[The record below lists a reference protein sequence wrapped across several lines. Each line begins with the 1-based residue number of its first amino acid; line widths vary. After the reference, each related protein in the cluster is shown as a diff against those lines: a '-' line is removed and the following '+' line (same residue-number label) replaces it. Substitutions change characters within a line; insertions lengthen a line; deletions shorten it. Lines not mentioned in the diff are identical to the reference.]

1 MDQIKIGK
9 FLRELRN
16 EKGITQEKLG
26 EILGVAGRTVSRWE
40 TGFNLPDISLL
51 VMLADFYDV
60 DVREIIDGERKKEL
74 SDNEKTVTEAMADY
88 ANNEK
93 SKTLSIVRLV
103 GIIGTI
109 LMLIEFIMQCKT
121 YEVTVFNTVSLVVS
135 LAAFLSMFHLTLYVN
150 GLLEQIVKNKTVTN
164 TIKIGALI
172 IVFIFIRYAVMI
184 ILMLIYIVISMF
196 DEADKPVSGIENYDK
211 AALVIENHSDLDS
224 YFKVFPDNTANMVE
238 ATYVSKLPSNLVGTT
253 GYTILEAT
261 YSKDYYDE
269 ELERLS
275 DISLTIENGR
285 VDSEE
290 KITQDIM
297 YDESMYAY
305 PAYIAADGNCGTYEY
320 ALLDESE
327 CKIIYVLV
335 KYISEADIEEINA
348 VGNYLKADTS
358 EYEESGIETWKKFS
372 IYSYQFSGAKELS
385 EYEE

>member
-9 FLRELRN
+9 FLRELRK

-40 TGFNLPDISLL
+40 TGNNLPDISLL
-51 VMLADFYDV
+51 IMLADFYDV

-109 LMLIEFIMQCKT
+109 LMLIEFVMQCKT

-164 TIKIGALI
+164 TIKLGALI

-184 ILMLIYIVISMF
+184 VLMLLYIVISMF

-211 AALVIENHSDLDS
+211 EALVSENHSDLDS
-224 YFKVFPDNTANMVE
+224 YFKVFPDDTANMVE
-238 ATYVSKLPSNLVGTT
+238 ANYVSKLPSNLVGTT

-261 YSKDYYDE
+261 YSKDDYDE
-269 ELERLS
+269 ELARLS
-275 DISLTIENGR
+275 NISLTIENGR
-285 VDSEE
+285 VDSDE

-320 ALLDESE
+320 ALLDEAQ
-327 CKIIYVLV
+327 CKIIYVLA
-335 KYISEADIEEINA
+335 KCLYETDIEEMNA
-348 VGNYLKADTS
+348 MGNYLKADTA
-358 EYEESGIETWKKFS
+358 EYEETGIETWKKFS
-372 IYSYQFSGAKELS
+372 IYSYQFPGTKELS
-385 EYEE
+385 GYGE

>member
-60 DVREIIDGERKKEL
+60 DVREIIDGERKQEF
-74 SDNEKTVTEAMADY
+74 SEDEKTATEAVVDY
-88 ANNEK
+88 ATIDK
-93 SKTLSIVRLV
+93 SKTLGMVRWL

-109 LMLIEFIMQCKT
+109 LMLALFAMQCKSF
-121 YEVTVFNTVSLVVS
+121 EVTAFKTVSLVVTFV
-135 LAAFLSMFHLTLYVN
+135 AFSAMFVMTLYVN
-150 GLLEQIVKNKTVTN
+150 DKLEQIVKNKTVIN
-164 TIKIGALI
+164 AIKISA
-172 IVFIFIRYAVMI
+172 IVIGGVCIRYLFMI

-196 DEADKPVSGIENYDK
+196 DASDKPVSGIENYDK
-211 AALVIENHSDLDS
+211 AVLVSENHSDLDS
-224 YFKVFPDNTANMVE
+224 YFKVFPDDTANMVE

-261 YSKDYYDE
+261 YSKDDYDE
-269 ELERLS
+269 ELARLS
-275 DISLTIENGR
+275 NISLTIENGR
-285 VDSEE
+285 VDSDE
-290 KITQDIM
+290 KITQDIK
-297 YDESMYAY
+297 YDENMYAY

-320 ALLDESE
+320 ALLDASE

-335 KYISEADIEEINA
+335 KYISETDIEEINA
-348 VGNYLKADTS
+348 MGNYLKADTS

-372 IYSYQFSGAKELS
+372 IYSYQFPGTKELS
-385 EYEE
+385 GYEE

>member
-109 LMLIEFIMQCKT
+109 LMLIVFVMQCKT

-135 LAAFLSMFHLTLYVN
+135 LSAFLSMFHLTLYVN
-150 GLLEQIVKNKTVTN
+150 GLLEQIVKNKAVTN
-164 TIKIGALI
+164 TIKLGALI

-211 AALVIENHSDLDS
+211 TELVSENHSDLDS
-224 YFKVFPDNTANMVE
+224 YFKVFPDDTANMVE

-261 YSKDYYDE
+261 YYKDDYE
-269 ELERLS
+269 KESERLS
-275 DISLTIENGR
+275 NISLTIENGR
-285 VDSEE
+285 VDSDE
-290 KITQDIM
+290 KITQDIL

-305 PAYIAADGNCGTYEY
+305 LLFQTTSHNKMSNLIFKEPHKPIRTAERAIQIGLVFIAVFPRRSYGSGSDRGAPHRPAWTDGRPCPP
-320 ALLDESE
+320 
-327 CKIIYVLV
+327 
-335 KYISEADIEEINA
+335 EAN
-348 VGNYLKADTS
+348 
-358 EYEESGIETWKKFS
+358 
-372 IYSYQFSGAKELS
+372 GAHPRQRRWPS
-385 EYEE
+385 WR

>member
-40 TGFNLPDISLL
+40 TGNNLPDISLL
-51 VMLADFYDV
+51 IMLAVFYDV

-74 SDNEKTVTEAMADY
+74 SDNENTVTEAMADY

-93 SKTLSIVRLV
+93 SKTLGIVRLV

-109 LMLIEFIMQCKT
+109 LMLILFVMQCKT

-164 TIKIGALI
+164 TIKLGALI

-184 ILMLIYIVISMF
+184 LLMLLYIVISMF
-196 DEADKPVSGIENYDK
+196 DEADKPVSGINNYDK
-211 AALVIENHSDLDS
+211 AALVSENHSDLDS
-224 YFKVFPDNTANMVE
+224 YFKVFPDDTANMVE
-238 ATYVSKLPSNLVGTT
+238 AIYVSKLPSNLVGTT

-261 YSKDYYDE
+261 YSKDDYDE
-269 ELERLS
+269 ELARLS

-285 VDSEE
+285 VDSDE

-335 KYISEADIEEINA
+335 KYISETDIEEINA
-348 VGNYLKADTS
+348 MGNYLKADTS
-358 EYEESGIETWKKFS
+358 EYEESGVETWKKFS
-372 IYSYQFSGAKELS
+372 IYSYQFPGTKELS
-385 EYEE
+385 GYEE

>member
-93 SKTLSIVRLV
+93 SKTLGIVRLV

-109 LMLIEFIMQCKT
+109 LMLIVFVMQCKT
-121 YEVTVFNTVSLVVS
+121 YEVTAFKTVSLIVS
-135 LAAFLSMFHLTLYVN
+135 LAAFSAMVIMTLYVN

-164 TIKIGALI
+164 AIKIGVLI
-172 IVFIFIRYAVMI
+172 IVAICIRFVIMI
-184 ILMLIYIVISMF
+184 LLMLLYIVISMF
-196 DEADKPVSGIENYDK
+196 DESDKPVSGIDNYDK
-211 AALVIENHSDLDS
+211 AALVSENHSDLDS
-224 YFKVFPDNTANMVE
+224 YFKVFPDDTANMVE

-261 YSKDYYDE
+261 YSKDDYDE
-269 ELERLS
+269 ELARLS
-275 DISLTIENGR
+275 NISLTIENGC
-285 VDSEE
+285 VDSDE
-290 KITQDIM
+290 KITQDIK

-327 CKIIYVLV
+327 CKIIYVLA
-335 KYISEADIEEINA
+335 KNISETDIEEINA
-348 VGNYLKADTS
+348 MGNYLKADTA
-358 EYEESGIETWKKFS
+358 EYEEAGIETWKKFS
-372 IYSYQFSGAKELS
+372 IYSYQFPGTKELS
-385 EYEE
+385 GYEE

>member
-184 ILMLIYIVISMF
+184 FLMLIYIVISIF
-196 DEADKPVSGIENYDK
+196 DEAYKPVSGIENYDK
-211 AALVIENHSDLDS
+211 TELVSENHSDLDS
-224 YFKVFPDNTANMVE
+224 YFKVFPDDTANMVE

-261 YSKDYYDE
+261 YSKDDYDE
-269 ELERLS
+269 ELARLS
-275 DISLTIENGR
+275 NISLTIENGR
-285 VDSEE
+285 VDSDE

-305 PAYIAADGNCGTYEY
+305 PAYIAVDGNCGTYEY

>member
-60 DVREIIDGERKKEL
+60 DVREIIDGERKQEF
-74 SDNEKTVTEAMADY
+74 SEDAKTATEAVADY
-88 ANNEK
+88 ATIDK
-93 SKTLSIVRLV
+93 SKTLGMVRWL

-109 LMLIEFIMQCKT
+109 LMLALFAMQCKS
-121 YEVTVFNTVSLVVS
+121 YEVTAFKTVSLLVTFV
-135 LAAFLSMFHLTLYVN
+135 AFSAMFVMTLYVN
-150 GLLEQIVKNKTVTN
+150 DKLEQIVKNKTVIN
-164 TIKIGALI
+164 AIKISA
-172 IVFIFIRYAVMI
+172 IVIGGVCIRYLFMI

-196 DEADKPVSGIENYDK
+196 DEADKPVSGINNYDK
-211 AALVIENHSDLDS
+211 AALVSENHSDLDS
-224 YFKVFPDNTANMVE
+224 YFKVFPDDTANMVE

-261 YSKDYYDE
+261 YSKDDYDE
-269 ELERLS
+269 ELARLS

-285 VDSEE
+285 VDSDE

-297 YDESMYAY
+297 YDESMYVY

-335 KYISEADIEEINA
+335 KYISETDIEEINA
-348 VGNYLKADTS
+348 MGNYLKADTS
-358 EYEESGIETWKKFS
+358 EYEESGVETWKKFS
-372 IYSYQFSGAKELS
+372 IYSYQFPGTKELS
-385 EYEE
+385 GYEE

>member
-93 SKTLSIVRLV
+93 SKTLGIVRLV

-109 LMLIEFIMQCKT
+109 LMLIVFVMQCKT
-121 YEVTVFNTVSLVVS
+121 YEVTAFKTVSLIVS
-135 LAAFLSMFHLTLYVN
+135 LAAFSAMVIMTLYVN

-164 TIKIGALI
+164 AIKIGVLI
-172 IVFIFIRYAVMI
+172 IVAICIRFVIMI
-184 ILMLIYIVISMF
+184 LLMLLYIVISMF
-196 DEADKPVSGIENYDK
+196 DESDKPVSGIDNYDK
-211 AALVIENHSDLDS
+211 AALVSENHSDLDS
-224 YFKVFPDNTANMVE
+224 YFKVFPDDTANMVE

-261 YSKDYYDE
+261 YSKDDYDE
-269 ELERLS
+269 ELARLS
-275 DISLTIENGR
+275 NISLTIENGC
-285 VDSEE
+285 VDSDE
-290 KITQDIM
+290 KITQDIK
-297 YDESMYAY
+297 YDENMYAY

-320 ALLDESE
+320 ALLDEAQ
-327 CKIIYVLV
+327 CKIIYVLA
-335 KYISEADIEEINA
+335 KDLYETDIEEINA
-348 VGNYLKADTS
+348 MGDYLKADTA
-358 EYEESGIETWKKFS
+358 EYEETGIETWKKFS
-372 IYSYQFSGAKELS
+372 IYSYQFPGAKELS